1 MPQKLTERKISVAPV
16 CRKLPRACYTKW
28 HSKSYCTF
36 LQERGSFVKK
46 LDDAEEWLYDEGEDQ
61 IKSVY
66 QGKLES
72 LKVRLDLFLREEFF
86 KLPFSN

>member
-1 MPQKLTERKISVAPV
+1 MLTR
-16 CRKLPRACYTKW
+16 
-28 HSKSYCTF
+28 TF
-36 LQERGSFVKK
+36 LQARGSFVKE

-72 LKVRLDLFLREEFF
+72 LKVRFELFLN
-86 KLPFSN
+86 KFSPTWLGFLKMKSII

>member
-1 MPQKLTERKISVAPV
+1 MKE
-16 CRKLPRACYTKW
+16 
-28 HSKSYCTF
+28 
-36 LQERGSFVKK
+36 

-72 LKVRLDLFLREEFF
+72 LKVQYAVTC
-86 KLPFSN
+86 

>member
-1 MPQKLTERKISVAPV
+1 MLTR
-16 CRKLPRACYTKW
+16 
-28 HSKSYCTF
+28 TF
-36 LQERGSFVKK
+36 LQARGVFVKE

-72 LKVRLDLFLREEFF
+72 LKVRFELFLN
-86 KLPFSN
+86 KFSPTCLGFLKMKSIT